1 MTKTPDR
8 VTSTPADEP
17 EAPLGR
23 GWIIAGT
30 ICALLGLAVGFVM
43 SLGTLR

>member
-1 MTKTPDR
+1 MTKAPDE
-8 VTSTPADEP
+8 VTNTPADEP

-30 ICALLGLAVGFVM
+30 LFALLGLAVGFVM